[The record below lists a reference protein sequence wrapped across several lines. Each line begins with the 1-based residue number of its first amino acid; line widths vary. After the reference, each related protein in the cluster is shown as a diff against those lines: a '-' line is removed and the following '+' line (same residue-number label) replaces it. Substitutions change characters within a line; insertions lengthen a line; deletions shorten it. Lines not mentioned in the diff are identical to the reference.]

1 MLKLGLSHEM
11 STSTQLTIEYEGL
24 LRSVGNTPLIPLRRL
39 SSTAVEIYAKAEWHN
54 PSGSVKDRPAAAI
67 LREAIHSGELG
78 NGRSLLDSTSGN
90 MGIAYATLAASI
102 GVSVHLSLPANAD
115 NARKRILS
123 ALGAQL
129 TLTDPLEGSD
139 GARRVAAALAADHPD
154 RYYYA
159 DQYANP
165 ANWRAHFDTTGPE
178 VLRDTDDRITHFVAG
193 LGTTGT
199 VVGTGRYLKE
209 MVPGIQIVAF
219 QPASP
224 LHGLEGLK
232 NLPSSEV
239 PEIFDPLV
247 PDDILEV
254 RTEDAYA
261 MARRLARE
269 EGLLVGPSSAAAAVA
284 ALALAEQIDSGVI
297 VTLFA
302 DSGLKYLDLPF
313 WYEA

>member
-1 MLKLGLSHEM
+1 MNA
-11 STSTQLTIEYEGL
+11 STQQTIEHEGL
-24 LRSVGNTPLIPLRRL
+24 LGAVGSTPLISLQRL
-39 SSTAVEIYAKAEWHN
+39 SGTPVEIYAKAEWHN

-67 LREAIHSGELG
+67 LREAILSGDLG
-78 NGRSLLDSTSGN
+78 NGRVLLDSTSGN
-90 MGIAYATLAASI
+90 MGIAYATLAAALD
-102 GVSVHLSLPANAD
+102 VAVHLTLPANA
-115 NARKRILS
+115 NSARKGILN

-139 GARRVAAALAADHPD
+139 GARHVAAALAAENPD

-165 ANWRAHFDTTGPE
+165 ANWRAHFETTGPE
-178 VLRDTDDRITHFVAG
+178 VLSDTDGRITHFVAG

-199 VVGTGRYLKE
+199 VVGTARYLKE
-209 MVPGIQIVAF
+209 AAPEVQIVAF
-219 QPASP
+219 QPESP

-232 NLPSSEV
+232 NLPSSDV
-239 PEIFDPLV
+239 PEIFDPLL
-247 PDDILEV
+247 PDDILEIK
-254 RTEDAYA
+254 TEDAYG

-284 ALALAEQIDSGVI
+284 AVALAEQIESGVI
-297 VTLFA
+297 VALFA

-313 WYEA
+313 WNEG

>member
-1 MLKLGLSHEM
+1 M
-11 STSTQLTIEYEGL
+11 SSSAQHVIEREGL
-24 LRSVGNTPLIPLRRL
+24 LGTVGNTPIIPLRHL
-39 SSTAVEIYAKAEWHN
+39 HSGAVEIYAKAEWHN

-67 LREAIHSGELG
+67 LREALQSGELG

-90 MGIAYATLAASI
+90 MGIAYATLAAAI
-102 GVSVHLSLPANAD
+102 GVPVHLTLPANAN
-115 NARKRILS
+115 NARKGILH
-123 ALGAQL
+123 ALGTQL

-139 GARRVAAALAADHPD
+139 GARHVAAAIAAQHPD

-159 DQYANP
+159 DQYSNP
-165 ANWRAHFDTTGPE
+165 TNWRSHFETTGPE
-178 VLRDTDDRITHFVAG
+178 ILRDTEGRITHFVAG

-199 VVGTGRYLKE
+199 VVGTGRYLRE
-209 MVPGIQIVAF
+209 AAPGVQIIAF
-219 QPASP
+219 QPEGP

-232 NLPSSEV
+232 NLTSSEV

-247 PDDILEV
+247 PDETLDV
-254 RTEDAYA
+254 KTEDAYA

-284 ALALAEQIDSGVI
+284 ALALAERMDTGLI
-297 VTLFA
+297 VTIFA

-313 WYEA
+313 WNEP

>member
-1 MLKLGLSHEM
+1 MN
-11 STSTQLTIEYEGL
+11 TSAQQTIEHEGL
-24 LRSVGNTPLIPLRRL
+24 LGAVGNTPLIRLRSL
-39 SSTAVEIYAKAEWHN
+39 SSTPVEIYAKAEWHN
-54 PSGSVKDRPAAAI
+54 PSGSVKDRPAASI
-67 LREAIHSGELG
+67 LHQALQSGELG

-102 GVSVHLSLPANAD
+102 GIPVHLTMPANAN
-115 NARKRILS
+115 NARKGILN

-139 GARRVAAALAADHPD
+139 GARHVAAALAAENPD

-165 ANWRAHFDTTGPE
+165 ANWRAHFESTGPE
-178 VLRDTDDRITHFVAG
+178 VLSDTDGRVTHFVAG

-209 MVPGIQIVAF
+209 AAPEVQIIAF
-219 QPASP
+219 QPESP

-239 PEIFDPLV
+239 PEIYDPLV
-247 PDDILEV
+247 PDNILEIK
-254 RTEDAYA
+254 TEDAYG
-261 MARRLARE
+261 MARQLARE

-284 ALALAEQIDSGVI
+284 ALELAEQIESGVI
-297 VTLFA
+297 VALFA

-313 WYEA
+313 WNEK

>member
-1 MLKLGLSHEM
+1 MNA
-11 STSTQLTIEYEGL
+11 STQQTIEHEGL
-24 LRSVGNTPLIPLRRL
+24 LGAVGNTPQISLQRL
-39 SSTAVEIYAKAEWHN
+39 SGTPVEIYAKAEWHN

-67 LREAIHSGELG
+67 LREAILSGDLG
-78 NGRSLLDSTSGN
+78 DGRVLLDSTSGN
-90 MGIAYATLAASI
+90 MGIAYATLAAALD
-102 GVSVHLSLPANAD
+102 VAVHLTLPANA
-115 NARKRILS
+115 NSARKGILN

-139 GARRVAAALAADHPD
+139 GARHVAAALAAENPD

-165 ANWRAHFDTTGPE
+165 ANWRAHFETTGPE
-178 VLRDTDDRITHFVAG
+178 VLSDTDGRITHFVAG

-199 VVGTGRYLKE
+199 VVGTARYLKE
-209 MVPGIQIVAF
+209 AAPEVQIVAF
-219 QPASP
+219 QPESP

-232 NLPSSEV
+232 NLPSSDV
-239 PEIFDPLV
+239 PEIFDPLL
-247 PDDILEV
+247 PDDILEIK
-254 RTEDAYA
+254 TEDAYG

-284 ALALAEQIDSGVI
+284 AVALAEQIESGVI
-297 VTLFA
+297 VALFA

-313 WYEA
+313 WDEG

>member
-1 MLKLGLSHEM
+1 
-11 STSTQLTIEYEGL
+11 
-24 LRSVGNTPLIPLRRL
+24 
-39 SSTAVEIYAKAEWHN
+39 
-54 PSGSVKDRPAAAI
+54 
-67 LREAIHSGELG
+67 
-78 NGRSLLDSTSGN
+78 

-102 GVSVHLSLPANAD
+102 DVRVHLTLPANAN
-115 NARKRILS
+115 NARKGILS
-123 ALGAQL
+123 ALGTQL

-139 GARRVAAALAADHPD
+139 GARHVAAALAAEHPD

-165 ANWRAHFDTTGPE
+165 ANWRAHFETTGPE
-178 VLRDTDDRITHFVAG
+178 VISDTNGRVTHFIAG

-199 VVGTGRYLKE
+199 IVGTGRYLRE
-209 MVPGIQIVAF
+209 TAPGVQIVAF

-247 PDDILEV
+247 PDDTLDV

-261 MARRLARE
+261 MARHLARK
-269 EGLLVGPSSAAAAVA
+269 EGLLVGPSSAAATVA
-284 ALALAEQIDSGVI
+284 ALVLAERIDSGVI
-297 VTLFA
+297 VALFA

-313 WYEA
+313 WNEA

>member
-1 MLKLGLSHEM
+1 M
-11 STSTQLTIEYEGL
+11 STSIEQTIEHQGL
-24 LRSVGNTPLIPLRRL
+24 LGSVGNTPLIPLRSL
-39 SSTAVEIYAKAEWHN
+39 SSEEVEIYAKAEWHN
-54 PSGSVKDRPAAAI
+54 PSGSVKDRPAASI
-67 LREAIHSGELG
+67 LRKALRSGELG

-102 GVSVHLSLPANAD
+102 GIHVHLTLPANA
-115 NARKRILS
+115 NRARKGILS
-123 ALGAQL
+123 ALGTQL

-139 GARRVAAALAADHPD
+139 GARHVAATLAAEHPD

-165 ANWRAHFDTTGPE
+165 DNWRAHFESTGPE
-178 VLRDTDDRITHFVAG
+178 VISDTDGRITHFIAG

-199 VVGTGRYLKE
+199 IVGTGRYLRE
-209 MVPGIQIVAF
+209 TAPGVQIVAF

-232 NLPSSEV
+232 NLPSSEM

-247 PDDILEV
+247 PDDTLEI

-284 ALALAEQIDSGVI
+284 ATALAESIDSGVI
-297 VTLFA
+297 VALFA

-313 WYEA
+313 WNEV

>member
-1 MLKLGLSHEM
+1 M
-11 STSTQLTIEYEGL
+11 SSSAQHIIEREGL
-24 LRSVGNTPLIPLRRL
+24 LGTVGNTPIIPLRHL
-39 SSTAVEIYAKAEWHN
+39 HSGAVEIYAKAEWHN

-67 LREAIHSGELG
+67 LREALQSGELS

-102 GVSVHLSLPANAD
+102 SIPVHLTMPANAN
-115 NARKRILS
+115 NARKGMLS
-123 ALGAQL
+123 ALGAEL

-139 GARRVAAALAADHPD
+139 GARHVAAEIAAEHPD

-165 ANWRAHFDTTGPE
+165 ANWRSHFETTGPE
-178 VLRDTDDRITHFVAG
+178 ILKDTEGRITHFVAG

-199 VVGTGRYLKE
+199 LVGTGRYLRE
-209 MVPGIQIVAF
+209 AAPGVQIVAF
-219 QPASP
+219 QPEGP

-239 PEIFDPLV
+239 PEIYDPRV
-247 PDDILEV
+247 PDETLEV

-269 EGLLVGPSSAAAAVA
+269 QGLLVGPSSAAAAVVC
-284 ALALAEQIDSGVI
+284 LALAERMDTGVI
-297 VTLFA
+297 VTIFA

-313 WYEA
+313 WNEP

>member
-1 MLKLGLSHEM
+1 MNG
-11 STSTQLTIEYEGL
+11 TTQQTIEHEGL
-24 LRSVGNTPLIPLRRL
+24 LGAVGNTPLIRLRRL
-39 SSTAVEIYAKAEWHN
+39 SSTPVEIYAKAEWHN
-54 PSGSVKDRPAAAI
+54 PSGSVKDRPAASI
-67 LREAIHSGELG
+67 LRQALSSGELG

-102 GVSVHLSLPANAD
+102 GVSVHLTLPANAN
-115 NARKRILS
+115 NARKGILN

-139 GARRVAAALAADHPD
+139 GARHIAASLAAENPD

-165 ANWRAHFDTTGPE
+165 ANWRAHFESTGPE
-178 VLRDTDDRITHFVAG
+178 ILSATAGRVTHFVAG

-199 VVGTGRYLKE
+199 VVGTGRFLKE
-209 MVPGIQIVAF
+209 AAPEVRIVAF
-219 QPASP
+219 QPQSP

-239 PEIFDPLV
+239 PEIYDPLL
-247 PDDILEV
+247 PDNILEIK
-254 RTEDAYA
+254 TEDAYG

-269 EGLLVGPSSAAAAVA
+269 EGLLVGPSSAAAAVTA
-284 ALALAEQIDSGVI
+284 MALAEQIESGVI

-302 DSGLKYLDLPF
+302 DSGLKYLDMPF
-313 WYEA
+313 WNER

>member
-1 MLKLGLSHEM
+1 MN
-11 STSTQLTIEYEGL
+11 TSTQLTIEHEGL
-24 LRSVGNTPLIPLRRL
+24 LGNVGNTPLIPLRRL

-54 PSGSVKDRPAAAI
+54 PSGSVKDRPAVAI

-102 GVSVHLSLPANAD
+102 GVSVHLTLPANAD

-139 GARRVAAALAADHPD
+139 GARHVAAAFAAEHPD

-165 ANWRAHFDTTGPE
+165 ANWRAHFETTGPE
-178 VLRDTDDRITHFVAG
+178 VLRDTGGRVTHFVAG

-209 MVPGIQIVAF
+209 TAPGVQVVAF

-239 PEIFDPLV
+239 PEIFDPLI
-247 PDDILEV
+247 PDDTLEV
-254 RTEDAYA
+254 KTEDAYA
-261 MARRLARE
+261 MARRLARQ

-284 ALALAEQIDSGVI
+284 AMTLADQIGSGVI

-313 WYEA
+313 WNEA

>member
-1 MLKLGLSHEM
+1 MKPSIQEL
-11 STSTQLTIEYEGL
+11 IEREGL
-24 LRSVGNTPLIPLRRL
+24 MGNVGNTPLLPLRRL
-39 SSTAVEIYAKAEWHN
+39 HSSAVEIYAKAEWHN

-67 LREAIHSGELG
+67 LREALHSGELR

-102 GVSVHLSLPANAD
+102 GVPVHLTMPANAN
-115 NARKRILS
+115 NARKEMLS
-123 ALGAQL
+123 ALGAEL

-139 GARRVAAALAADHPD
+139 GARHVAAAMAREHPD

-165 ANWRAHFDTTGPE
+165 ANWRAHYETTGPE
-178 VLRDTDDRITHFVAG
+178 ILSDTDGRVTHFVAG

-199 VVGTGRYLKE
+199 VVGTGRYLRKAA
-209 MVPGIQIVAF
+209 PGVQIVAF

-247 PDDILEV
+247 PDDTLDIK
-254 RTEDAYA
+254 TEDAYA
-261 MARRLARE
+261 MARRLARV

-284 ALALAEQIDSGVI
+284 AVALAKQMNSGVI

-302 DSGLKYLDLPF
+302 DSGLKYLDQPF
-313 WYEA
+313 WNEA

>member
-1 MLKLGLSHEM
+1 M
-11 STSTQLTIEYEGL
+11 STSIERIIEYEGL
-24 LRSVGNTPLIPLRRL
+24 LGSVGNTPLIPLRHL
-39 SSTAVEIYAKAEWHN
+39 SSAAVEIYAKAEWHN
-54 PSGSVKDRPAAAI
+54 PSGSVKDRPAASI
-67 LREAIHSGELG
+67 LRNAIQSGELG

-102 GVSVHLSLPANAD
+102 GVRVHLTLPANAN
-115 NARKRILS
+115 NARKGILS
-123 ALGAQL
+123 ALGTQL

-139 GARRVAAALAADHPD
+139 GARHVAAALSREHPD

-165 ANWRAHFDTTGPE
+165 ANWQAHFETTGPE
-178 VLRDTDDRITHFVAG
+178 VISDTGGRVTHFIAG

-199 VVGTGRYLKE
+199 IVGTGRYLRE
-209 MVPGIQIVAF
+209 SAPGVQIVAF

-247 PDDILEV
+247 PDDTLEV

-261 MARRLARE
+261 MARRLARK

-284 ALALAEQIDSGVI
+284 ASALAEQIDSGVI
-297 VTLFA
+297 VALFA

-313 WYEA
+313 WNEA

>member
-1 MLKLGLSHEM
+1 MM
-11 STSTQLTIEYEGL
+11 NASTQQTIEREGL
-24 LRSVGNTPLIPLRRL
+24 LGAVGNTPLIGLQRL
-39 SSTAVEIYAKAEWHN
+39 SATPVEIYAKAEWHN

-67 LREAIHSGELG
+67 LREAVLSGDLG
-78 NGRSLLDSTSGN
+78 NGRVLLDSTSGN
-90 MGIAYATLAASI
+90 MGIAYATLAAAL
-102 GVSVHLSLPANAD
+102 GVAVHLTLPANAN
-115 NARKRILS
+115 NARTGILN

-139 GARRVAAALAADHPD
+139 GARHVAAALAAENSD

-165 ANWRAHFDTTGPE
+165 ANWRAHFETTGPE
-178 VLRDTDDRITHFVAG
+178 ILSDTDGRITHFVAG

-199 VVGTGRYLKE
+199 VVGTARYLKDAAPE
-209 MVPGIQIVAF
+209 VQIVAF
-219 QPASP
+219 QPESP

-239 PEIFDPLV
+239 PEIFDPLL
-247 PDDILEV
+247 PDDILEIK
-254 RTEDAYA
+254 TEDAYG

-284 ALALAEQIDSGVI
+284 AVALAERIESGVI
-297 VTLFA
+297 VALFA

-313 WYEA
+313 WDEG

>member
-1 MLKLGLSHEM
+1 MLKWDLMNASAELKIEHEDLLGA
-11 STSTQLTIEYEGL
+11 
-24 LRSVGNTPLIPLRRL
+24 VGNTPLIRLRRL
-39 SSTAVEIYAKAEWHN
+39 SSTPVEIYAKAEWHN

-67 LREAIHSGELG
+67 LREAILSGDLG
-78 NGRSLLDSTSGN
+78 NGRVLLDSTSGN
-90 MGIAYATLAASI
+90 MGIAYATLAAAL
-102 GVSVHLSLPANAD
+102 GVPVHLTLPANAND
-115 NARKRILS
+115 ARKGILN

-139 GARRVAAALAADHPD
+139 GARHVAAALAAENPD

-165 ANWRAHFDTTGPE
+165 TNWRAHFETTGPE
-178 VLRDTDDRITHFVAG
+178 ILSDTDGRVTHFVAG

-199 VVGTGRYLKE
+199 VVGTGRYFNE
-209 MVPGIQIVAF
+209 AGPEVQIVAF
-219 QPASP
+219 QPESP

-239 PEIFDPLV
+239 PEIFDPLL
-247 PDDILEV
+247 PDDILEIK
-254 RTEDAYA
+254 TEDAYA

-269 EGLLVGPSSAAAAVA
+269 EGLLVGPSGAAAAAAAVA
-284 ALALAEQIDSGVI
+284 LAEQIESGVI

-313 WYEA
+313 WNEG